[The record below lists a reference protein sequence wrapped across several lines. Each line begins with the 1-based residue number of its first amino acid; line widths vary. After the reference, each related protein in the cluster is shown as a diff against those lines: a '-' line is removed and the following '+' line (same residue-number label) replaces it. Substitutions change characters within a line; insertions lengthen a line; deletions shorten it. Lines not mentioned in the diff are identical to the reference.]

1 MYVHN
6 NLDFIFK
13 FYLETVSRNCEG
25 RVYFFIQTQQ
35 AGMVSNIVKSRW
47 GRLLI
52 LNIRSRWD
60 LTIDG
65 NIVCWN
71 IGFQVPHLL
80 HSVRRSIVHDPS
92 IWCLS
97 ISTMESSLFT
107 IFMEKSLVLVGEKS
121 QSVFWIQN
129 KDEKWLGFIWNSTKN

>member
-35 AGMVSNIVKSRW
+35 AGMVSNIIKSRW

-52 LNIRSRWD
+52 LNIKSQWD

-65 NIVCWN
+65 NIICWN
-71 IGFQVPHLL
+71 IVFTLVFRYPIL
-80 HSVRRSIVHDPS
+80 HSVRLSIVHDPS

-107 IFMEKSLVLVGEKS
+107 TFMEKSRVYLQYLWRKVW
-121 QSVFWIQN
+121 FW
-129 KDEKWLGFIWNSTKN
+129 